1 MSDTTADL
9 QFDRAQ
15 FSATGH
21 RTPCAACKQPL
32 SRAYFEV
39 NGVTVC
45 ATCCQKLRAQLDAG
59 NSASRALRAI
69 VAGSA
74 AALGGTIL
82 YYAVLALT
90 GYELGI
96 IAIVVGFMVG
106 KAVRW
111 GSFGR
116 GGWRYQAMAMVMTYL
131 SIVGA
136 YVPLIIKGFREGEA
150 KKATVAAPATAGR
163 ATATAVA
170 ERETEPAAPRT
181 ATPARQLSFA
191 QVLLGLA
198 VLILIACAAPFLAGI
213 QNIMGLVIIGIGL
226 YEAWK
231 FNKKRVVNITGPH
244 TLAASA

>member
-15 FSATGH
+15 FKATGQ
-21 RTPCAACKQPL
+21 RTPCAACSQPL
-32 SRAYFEV
+32 SRSYFEV

-45 ATCCQKLRAQLDAG
+45 ATCCQKLRDQLEAG
-59 NSASRALRAI
+59 SSASRALRAI
-69 VAGSA
+69 VAGTVA
-74 AALGGTIL
+74 AVGGTIL
-82 YYAVLALT
+82 YYAILALT

-116 GGWRYQAMAMVMTYL
+116 GGWKYQTMAMVLTYL

-136 YVPLIIKGFREGEA
+136 YVPFIIKGFREGEA
-150 KKATVAAPATAGR
+150 KKPAAAAPATAGQPA
-163 ATATAVA
+163 ATTVA
-170 ERETEPAAPRT
+170 EREPEPT
-181 ATPARQLSFA
+181 ARQPRAIKLSFG
-191 QVLLGLA
+191 QVLLGVG
-198 VLILIACAAPFLAGI
+198 VLVLIACAAPFLAGI
-213 QNIMGLVIIGIGL
+213 QNIMGLVIIAIGL

-231 FNKKRVVNITGPH
+231 FNKRRVVTITGPH
-244 TLAASA
+244 TLAATA